1 MKYITL
7 QDSFFYYYWQN
18 ISERFAS
25 FEGKT
30 SREEYWMFTL
40 WSTIVTV
47 ILSVI
52 SVGTLGAIYSILIA
66 IPQSAINVRRYHD
79 IDMSGW
85 IFFVFMILFFIPYI
99 NIVVLI
105 VHLIFMMQPSK
116 GSLIKSNNT
125 PKVEKDNYS
134 EEGKDIPIDEDK
146 YPNAKRHR
154 RNY

>member
-1 MKYITL
+1 MKYTTL
-7 QDSFFYYYWQN
+7 QDSFFHYYWQN

-40 WSTIVTV
+40 WSAIVTV

-116 GSLIKSNNT
+116 GGLIKSNNT
-125 PKVEKDNYS
+125 SKEKKDTNLTES
-134 EEGKDIPIDEDK
+134 KDIPIDK
-146 YPNAKRHR
+146 KKHPNAKKHR